1 MKKRRPLVLLMVVA
15 VSSIAVAGPDWNDSA
30 GDHLWTNGANWAG
43 GFAPGTGG
51 ADNNPAIHGQA
62 VGPTIDAPIPYQ
74 WNVWHGVFGPQPG
87 AVIITTTNANL
98 VCNEYVM
105 GNIDDGYT
113 NAVVEMDAGWF
124 QANKFT
130 IGNSQSAQVN
140 ISGGIMTAYNPGNE
154 LFVGGNTTNEAWA
167 RGRINITGTGDVRA
181 DTLVMNLGWAQDDS
195 RIQIEDSGKLKVRGD
210 QTGAGTDLMTYIGNG
225 WIYTTNAGYVIEA
238 SYDPVWNETIVRS
251 APAGRTD
258 YDIWADNYHL
268 TGDDALPTSDIE
280 PDGMENMLEY
290 VLGGNPW
297 ANDAAAILPTSEFT
311 MDSIEYVYRRRL
323 DAAERGLD
331 YGLVLNT
338 NGLDSAWD
346 SATTNYETSTDPID
360 AYFES
365 VTNEIPIT
373 GVDVGFVNLEVVED

>member
-1 MKKRRPLVLLMVVA
+1 MRMRTPLVLLTVVA
-15 VSSIAVAGPDWNDSA
+15 ISSIAVAGPDWNDA
-30 GDHLWTNGANWAG
+30 GSDHSWTNGANWAG
-43 GFAPGTGG
+43 GFAPATGG

-62 VGPTIDAPIPYQ
+62 VGPTIDAAVPYQ
-74 WNVWHGVFGPQPG
+74 WNVWHGVFGSQPG
-87 AVIITTTNANL
+87 AVIITTTNASL
-98 VCNEYVM
+98 ICHEYVM
-105 GNIDDGYT
+105 GNSDDTYT
-113 NAVVEMDAGWF
+113 NAIVEMDAGWF
-124 QANKFT
+124 QADKFT

-181 DTLVMNLGWAQDDS
+181 DTLYMNLGWAQNDS
-195 RIQIEDSGKLKVRGD
+195 RIQIEDAGLLKVRGD
-210 QTGAGTDLMTYIGNG
+210 QTGAGTDLMAYIGTN

-251 APAGRTD
+251 APAGRTG
-258 YDIWADNYHL
+258 YEIWADNWHL
-268 TGDDALPTSDIE
+268 TGDAALSTADTE

-290 VLGGNPW
+290 VLGGSPYT
-297 ANDAAAILPTSEFT
+297 NDATAVLPTSEFT
-311 MDSIEYVYRRRL
+311 MDSIEYVYQRRL
-323 DAAERGLD
+323 DADDRGLV

-346 SATTNYETSTDPID
+346 SATTNYETSVVALD

-365 VTNEIPIT
+365 VTNTISIT
-373 GVDVGFVNLEVVED
+373 GVDVGFVNLEVMEN